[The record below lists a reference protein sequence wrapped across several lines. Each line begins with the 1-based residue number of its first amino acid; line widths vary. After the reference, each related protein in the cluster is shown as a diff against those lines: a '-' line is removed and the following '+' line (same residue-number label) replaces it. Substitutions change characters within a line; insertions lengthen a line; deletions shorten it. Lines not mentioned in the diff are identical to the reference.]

1 MADYS
6 EAWDKY
12 RQRRNRSIV
21 VTVSILPVWLLML
34 GVSNVVRDEKI
45 ADIALGVLVPCCFFL
60 ERLSRPAKL
69 NTVRVRGAGNNSVPN
84 GGITRVWFS
93 LDDALTVDCQNSPGM
108 GASKVDLVGWPD

>member
-12 RQRRNRSIV
+12 RQRRNRSII

-45 ADIALGVLVPCCFFL
+45 ADIAWEF
-60 ERLSRPAKL
+60 
-69 NTVRVRGAGNNSVPN
+69 
-84 GGITRVWFS
+84 
-93 LDDALTVDCQNSPGM
+93 
-108 GASKVDLVGWPD
+108 